1 MFFWLI
7 KFLKKNPTLSLLDE
21 QEEGG
26 CRLPEATTDKGQPAK
41 IPAPRMLWTQQQC
54 LLWDPV
60 LPGHYQ
66 RQHKERAQWN
76 QRRPV

>member
-1 MFFWLI
+1 MFFWFI

-26 CRLPEATTDKGQPAK
+26 CRLPEETTDKGQPAK

-54 LLWDPV
+54 LLRDPV
-60 LPGHYQ
+60 LPGRYQ